1 MKIISGS
8 NVSICIIKEIVVVIE
23 YVSMFVS
30 LGLHHFQHLKS
41 YRDLIYCLQHNGQS
55 TVASSRHHHSMT
67 SDLKSDVKQ
76 IQKVMIGLSN
86 KSAKWHC
93 GRHTLICK
101 KILIKK
107 T

>member
-1 MKIISGS
+1 MSSK
-8 NVSICIIKEIVVVIE
+8 VLSIGIQIHTKMIQH
-23 YVSMFVS
+23 YV
-30 LGLHHFQHLKS
+30 HI
-41 YRDLIYCLQHNGQS
+41 RS
-55 TVASSRHHHSMT
+55 T
-67 SDLKSDVKQ
+67 DQFKQ
-76 IQKVMIGLSN
+76 VGVHEN

>member
-1 MKIISGS
+1 MLNFMMNCEKRTYF
-8 NVSICIIKEIVVVIE
+8 IKCCE
-23 YVSMFVS
+23 YFKDFLKYFNLKST
-30 LGLHHFQHLKS
+30 FQLYLQVHLK
-41 YRDLIYCLQHNGQS
+41 L
-55 TVASSRHHHSMT
+55 
-67 SDLKSDVKQ
+67 
-76 IQKVMIGLSN
+76 N

>member
-1 MKIISGS
+1 MHKITNNSIQNRGS
-8 NVSICIIKEIVVVIE
+8 NLILNKSGRGPPKKHQHKICNISVHRFKRR
-23 YVSMFVS
+23 S
-30 LGLHHFQHLKS
+30 KW
-41 YRDLIYCLQHNGQS
+41 
-55 TVASSRHHHSMT
+55 
-67 SDLKSDVKQ
+67 VKQ
-76 IQKVMIGLSN
+76 RSLSQRVNIGTEY

>member
-1 MKIISGS
+1 MKIKLH
-8 NVSICIIKEIVVVIE
+8 CVIFL
-23 YVSMFVS
+23 YKNPKRF
-30 LGLHHFQHLKS
+30 
-41 YRDLIYCLQHNGQS
+41 YY
-55 TVASSRHHHSMT
+55 
-67 SDLKSDVKQ
+67 
-76 IQKVMIGLSN
+76 

>member
-1 MKIISGS
+1 MYYD
-8 NVSICIIKEIVVVIE
+8 IVT
-23 YVSMFVS
+23 F
-30 LGLHHFQHLKS
+30 
-41 YRDLIYCLQHNGQS
+41 
-55 TVASSRHHHSMT
+55 
-67 SDLKSDVKQ
+67 SDNLKSDDNYQNHTTSKMYQ
-76 IQKVMIGLSN
+76 SLIQVRADISTLLCIHN

>member
-1 MKIISGS
+1 MFRNGLRWDDFV
-8 NVSICIIKEIVVVIE
+8 VS
-23 YVSMFVS
+23 VSVS
-30 LGLHHFQHLKS
+30 HTVSCGFASRPGHTKDHH
-41 YRDLIYCLQHNGQS
+41 
-55 TVASSRHHHSMT
+55 
-67 SDLKSDVKQ
+67 
-76 IQKVMIGLSN
+76 N

>member
-1 MKIISGS
+1 MSQK
-8 NVSICIIKEIVVVIE
+8 
-23 YVSMFVS
+23 
-30 LGLHHFQHLKS
+30 LKS
-41 YRDLIYCLQHNGQS
+41 LKYGCH
-55 TVASSRHHHSMT
+55 TVANHNFYGDGFYNYH
-67 SDLKSDVKQ
+67 
-76 IQKVMIGLSN
+76 N

>member
-1 MKIISGS
+1 MVFTAHTKKLSENKKMLTGY
-8 NVSICIIKEIVVVIE
+8 IKVTWLV
-23 YVSMFVS
+23 
-30 LGLHHFQHLKS
+30 
-41 YRDLIYCLQHNGQS
+41 
-55 TVASSRHHHSMT
+55 
-67 SDLKSDVKQ
+67 
-76 IQKVMIGLSN
+76 N